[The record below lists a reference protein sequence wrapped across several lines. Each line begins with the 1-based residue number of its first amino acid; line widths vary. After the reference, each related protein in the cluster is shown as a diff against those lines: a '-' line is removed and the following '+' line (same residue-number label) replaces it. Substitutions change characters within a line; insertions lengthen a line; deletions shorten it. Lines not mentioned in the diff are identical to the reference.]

1 MPQPASPFAI
11 ANVRLFIL
19 FRIFFNSR
27 FYYPVFTILFLDYG
41 LSIEQ
46 FSLLNTV
53 WAITIVCAEVP
64 SGALA
69 DVLGRKQLLVA
80 TSLCMVVEMLLIGF
94 VPLGNSSLI
103 FWAFLIN
110 RIFSGLAE
118 AMASGA
124 DEALAYDS
132 LVAQG
137 NPEDWPRV
145 LSVQMRLRSVAAVIS
160 MAVGALVYDPAMVN
174 RILTWFGTD
183 LQVSQQMTMRYPV
196 YLTLLL
202 SFGAC
207 IVSLRMQDCGA
218 DQAGTR
224 RLSLLHTIRETG
236 RMTLEAARWI
246 LLTPFA
252 LAVILLGMG
261 YDHILRLVVTLTSQ
275 YFRLIDLPEASFGL
289 IGAALS
295 VIGIVSPRIAEKMVE
310 VYSPTQNVLWLSGLT
325 LVALL
330 GLNGFFPYLGI
341 LPVALIFF
349 LMMLVSFFSSHYL
362 NRITPSQRRATVL
375 SFKGMAFN
383 LAYGLIGV
391 LFAVLVQQSR
401 TSATAA
407 QLLAEAALSP
417 ADAAFKSA
425 ICWLPWYT
433 LMVLGALILFCLV
446 RLRKSEL
453 IRQKG

>member
-1 MPQPASPFAI
+1 MPTPASPFAI

-27 FYYPVFTILFLDYG
+27 FYYPVFTIIFLDYG
-41 LSIEQ
+41 LTIEQ

-53 WAITIVCAEVP
+53 WAMTIFCAEVP

-69 DVLGRKQLLVA
+69 DVVGRRQLLVA

-94 VPLGNSSLI
+94 VPLGNGSLI
-103 FWAFLIN
+103 FSAFLIN

-124 DEALAYDS
+124 DEAMAYDS
-132 LVAQG
+132 LVAEG
-137 NPEDWPRV
+137 DPEDWPRV
-145 LSVQMRLRSVAAVIS
+145 LSVQMRLRSIAAIAS
-160 MAVGALVYDPAMVN
+160 MAIGALVYDPDMVN
-174 RILTWFGTD
+174 RLLSWLGADLTVD
-183 LQVSQQMTMRYPV
+183 QQTTMRYPI

-207 IVSLRMQDCGA
+207 FVSLRMTEPAA
-218 DQAGTR
+218 DLAR
-224 RLSLLHTIRETG
+224 RAPASLLPTLKATG
-236 RMTLEAARWI
+236 RMTLEAGGWI
-246 LLTPFA
+246 LKTPFA

-295 VIGIVSPRIAEKMVE
+295 VIGVVSPRIAEKMAATF
-310 VYSPTQNVLWLSGLT
+310 SPAQNVLWLCGLT

-330 GLNGFFPYLGI
+330 GAAGFVPYFGI

-349 LMMLVSFFSSHYL
+349 VMMLVAFFSSHYL
-362 NRITPSQRRATVL
+362 NRITPSHRRATVL

-383 LAYGLIGV
+383 LAYGLIGIF
-391 LFAVLVQQSR
+391 FALLVG
-401 TSATAA
+401 
-407 QLLAEAALSP
+407 QLRGRGAGLPPGSGLSP
-417 ADAAFKSA
+417 ADEAFKTA
-425 ICWLPWYT
+425 IRWLPWY
-433 LMVLGALILFCLV
+433 ALIVLAALVLFCYS
-446 RLRKSEL
+446 RLRGSAQMGE
-453 IRQKG
+453 KG